1 MFSVFFPERVVVVV
15 LMREND
21 SRYSNQRS
29 EKSNQRGALLKCLT
43 SDGEM
48 QLSLCSSN
56 CQSGLVSG
64 NENDENG
71 CNELM
76 EHRLRSTL
84 SLGFKFS
91 FICFMVLMPS

>member
-1 MFSVFFPERVVVVV
+1 MLSLFFPERVVVVV

-21 SRYSNQRS
+21 SRYSNKRRS
-29 EKSNQRGALLKCLT
+29 EKSNQRGALLKCLI

-48 QLSLCSSN
+48 QLSLSSSN

-64 NENDENG
+64 DENDENG

-76 EHRLRSTL
+76 EHRLRSHAITWL
-84 SLGFKFS
+84 
-91 FICFMVLMPS
+91 

>member
-1 MFSVFFPERVVVVV
+1 MFSLFFPERVVVVV

-29 EKSNQRGALLKCLT
+29 EKSNQRGPLLKCLI

-48 QLSLCSSN
+48 QLSLLSSN

-64 NENDENG
+64 DENDENG

-76 EHRLRSTL
+76 EHRLRSHTITWL
-84 SLGFKFS
+84 
-91 FICFMVLMPS
+91 